1 MKKLL
6 LALMVLCSSL
16 SGTTLKL
23 FKCSNR
29 DEVDLDKLE
38 QVFRDCFGDEN
49 PDSWKIDYGFRAI
62 IYLVMPS
69 GIANIMIDREQN
81 RLTANVLTES
91 FELDK
96 FLEKSFPIINYQ
108 FYTFDDE
115 NDNF

>member
-1 MKKLL
+1 
-6 LALMVLCSSL
+6 
-16 SGTTLKL
+16 
-23 FKCSNR
+23 
-29 DEVDLDKLE
+29 
-38 QVFRDCFGDEN
+38 
-49 PDSWKIDYGFRAI
+49 
-62 IYLVMPS
+62 MPS

-91 FELDK
+91 FDLDK